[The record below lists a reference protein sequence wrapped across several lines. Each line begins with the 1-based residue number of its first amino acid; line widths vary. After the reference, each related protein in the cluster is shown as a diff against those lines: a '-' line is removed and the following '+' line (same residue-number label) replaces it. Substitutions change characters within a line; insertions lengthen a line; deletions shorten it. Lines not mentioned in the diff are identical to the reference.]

1 MRQAHVSIAT
11 PASCRLAGFGR
22 ADILVPEECGE
33 QLLQE
38 DARMCDRRF
47 VRVQAV
53 LLVAASMI
61 LLPVLAAAQAVTTQ
75 LTANEVFDPFGL
87 LGNGAIG
94 AVLDPGTVTCPGTQ
108 PTGNPIQ
115 PCPIGSR
122 IRLRGLSAVSKV
134 VSDSPLL
141 AGWLYSEGSANFD
154 ANAAGHVWGT
164 FRLELDSGGVWT
176 GSWVVDRTK
185 VEDVNMWVGR
195 GRFVGRGTSGNV
207 DGVQL
212 RFSEVLTSF
221 MPLPIA
227 YVGSIDAKIRVPP
240 PSQ

>member
-1 MRQAHVSIAT
+1 MGNRRCFRVRSGF
-11 PASCRLAGFGR
+11 LA
-22 ADILVPEECGE
+22 VP
-33 QLLQE
+33 
-38 DARMCDRRF
+38 MT
-47 VRVQAV
+47 
-53 LLVAASMI
+53 
-61 LLPVLAAAQAVTTQ
+61 LLPMLAAAQAVTTQ
-75 LTANEVFDPFGL
+75 LTAVEVFDPFNV

-94 AVLDPGTVTCPGTQ
+94 RVLDPGSVTCPGTQ
-108 PTGNPIQ
+108 PTGNFME
-115 PCPIGSR
+115 PCPAGSR
-122 IRLRGLSAVSKV
+122 IHLRGLSAVSKV

-195 GRFVGRGTSGNV
+195 GKFVGRGTSGNV
-207 DGVQL
+207 DGMQL
-212 RFSEVLTSF
+212 RFSEVLTSY
-221 MPLPIA
+221 MPLPIF
-227 YVGSIDAKIRVPP
+227 YGGSIDAQILVPP